1 MKHVAARATTYLV
14 VALLLV
20 LALRFSPEIPE
31 RPAAGVLRPAASAR
45 AVAAQTESGM
55 LAEPPAPPAQP
66 LSRTER
72 LQRGETLIGL
82 LKRAGIAEESARE
95 VVRAATASAVNTR
108 FLRAGMPVDVTSDS
122 AGESPRELVFHLGVD
137 RLLRMVRSDSG
148 WTGTEEKLPWTTD
161 TVVVSGTIRAS
172 LYQAIESSAEPYF
185 PGRAKDELAWAL
197 ADIFEYRVDMSRDL
211 QQGDRFRAL
220 VERSVAPTGTTRMKK
235 VLAASFTLSGTE
247 VAAFLFDSKFGK
259 PNYYDAKG
267 KSLRAQFLRAPLEF
281 RRVSSTFGMR
291 FHPILGRWKAHKGT
305 DYAAS
310 SGTPVRAIGDAV
322 VVRAGWAGGYGKVV
336 ELRHRNGYVTR
347 YGHLRGFAKGIRAGA
362 RVEIGQTVAY
372 VGTTGL
378 STAPHLH
385 FEVLVGGVQ
394 RDSRSALRAITG
406 FPIEGN
412 ERSAFERLREQLLA
426 TLDASPGVV
435 RVALR

>member
-1 MKHVAARATTYLV
+1 LKHFVTRAITYLV
-14 VALLLV
+14 VALVLV
-20 LALRFSPEIPE
+20 LALRFTPELPE
-31 RPAAGVLRPAASAR
+31 RPAAGVLRSAQPAPADTSA
-45 AVAAQTESGM
+45 
-55 LAEPPAPPAQP
+55 LAEPAPAPAAP

-72 LQRGETLIGL
+72 LGRGETLIGL
-82 LKRAGIAEESARE
+82 LKRTGIAEESARE

-122 AGESPRELVFHLGVD
+122 AGEVPRELVFHLGVD

-148 WTGTEEKLPWTTD
+148 WIGIQEKLAWKTD
-161 TVVVSGTIRAS
+161 TVVVGGTIHSS
-172 LYQAIESSAEPYF
+172 LYQAMDSSASKFF
-185 PGRAKDELAWAL
+185 PGRSKEELTWAL
-197 ADIFEYRVDMSRDL
+197 ADIFEYRVDMSRDI
-211 QQGDRFRAL
+211 QQGDRFRAV
-220 VERSVAPTGTTRMKK
+220 VERSVAPTGLTRMSK
-235 VLAASFTLSGTE
+235 VLAASFTLSGNE
-247 VAAFLFDSKFGK
+247 VTAFLFDSRFGK

-267 KSLRAQFLRAPLEF
+267 KSLRAQFLHAPLEF

-310 SGTPVRAIGDAV
+310 SGTPVRAVGDAV
-322 VVRAGWAGGYGKVV
+322 VERAGWAGGYGNVLQ
-336 ELRHRNGYVTR
+336 LRHRNGYVTR

-394 RDSRSALRAITG
+394 RDSRAALRNITG
-406 FPIEGN
+406 FPIEGG
-412 ERSAFERLREQLLA
+412 ERGAFERLREQLLA
-426 TLDASPGVV
+426 SLDATPGVV
-435 RVALR
+435 RLALR

>member
-1 MKHVAARATTYLV
+1 LKHFAARATTYLV

-20 LALRFSPEIPE
+20 LALRFSPAIPE
-31 RPAAGVLRPAASAR
+31 RPAAGVLHSRAEAPADSA
-45 AVAAQTESGM
+45 AIPAP
-55 LAEPPAPPAQP
+55 PPAPAPP

-72 LQRGETLIGL
+72 LQRGETLISL
-82 LKRAGIAEESARE
+82 LKRAGVSEESARE

-108 FLRAGMPVDVTSDS
+108 YLRAGMTVDVTADS
-122 AGESPRELVFHLGVD
+122 AGEMPRELVFHLGVD
-137 RLLRMVRSDSG
+137 RLLRMVHSDSG
-148 WTGTEEKLPWTTD
+148 WTGREEKLPWTTD
-161 TVVVSGTIRAS
+161 TVVVTGTIRAS
-172 LYQAIESSAEPYF
+172 LFQAIHSSAAPF
-185 PGRAKDELAWAL
+185 LTGRAKDELAWAL

-211 QQGDRFRAL
+211 QPGDRFRTL
-220 VERSVAPTGTTRMKK
+220 VERSVAPTGATRMSK
-235 VLAASFTLSGTE
+235 VIAASFTLSGNE
-247 VAAFLFDSKFGK
+247 VAAFLFDSKHGK
-259 PNYYDAKG
+259 PNYYDARG

-281 RRVSSTFGMR
+281 RRISSTFGMR
-291 FHPILGRWKAHKGT
+291 FHPIHGRWKAHKGT

-362 RVEIGQTVAY
+362 RVDIGQTVAY

-406 FPIEGN
+406 FPIERN
-412 ERSAFERLREQLLA
+412 ERDAFERLREQLLVS
-426 TLDASPGVV
+426 LDATPGVL
-435 RVALR
+435 RVAAR

>member
-1 MKHVAARATTYLV
+1 LKHVVTRAITYLV
-14 VALLLV
+14 VALVLV
-20 LALRFSPEIPE
+20 LALRFTPELPE
-31 RPAAGVLRPAASAR
+31 RPAADVLRTVVSTPTDSAL
-45 AVAAQTESGM
+45 
-55 LAEPPAPPAQP
+55 LADSAPIPAPS
-66 LSRTER
+66 LSRTAR
-72 LQRGETLIGL
+72 LERGETLIGL
-82 LKRAGIAEESARE
+82 LKRTGIAEESARE

-108 FLRAGMPVDVTSDS
+108 YLRAGMPVDVTSDS
-122 AGESPRELVFHLGVD
+122 AGETPRELVFHLGVD

-161 TVVVSGTIRAS
+161 TVVVGGTIRSS
-172 LYQAIESSAEPYF
+172 LYQAMDSSASQYF
-185 PGRAKDELAWAL
+185 PGRAKDELTWAL
-197 ADIFEYRVDMSRDL
+197 ADIFEYRVDMSRDV

-220 VERSVAPTGTTRMKK
+220 VERSVAPTGLTRMSK
-235 VLAASFTLSGTE
+235 VLAASFTLSGSE
-247 VAAFLFDSKFGK
+247 VSAFLFDSKYGK

-281 RRVSSTFGMR
+281 RRVSSSFGMR

-310 SGTPVRAIGDAV
+310 SGTPVRAISDGV
-322 VVRAGWAGGYGKVV
+322 VVRAGWAGGYGNVL

-394 RDSRSALRAITG
+394 RDSRAALRNITG
-406 FPIEGN
+406 FPIEGA
-412 ERSAFERLREQLLA
+412 ERSDFERLREQLLA
-426 TLDASPGVV
+426 SLDATPGVV